1 MDFKCKKIKAQNQ
14 KTQKT
19 WLSEDE
25 YRITWRKEALGVR
38 VPARYMAC
46 VRVIVPGNFEKGY
59 TEMWDFVNPKKHLY
73 RSMKVAVVDCQKHH
87 KLWEK
92 ATTCS
97 GVREF
102 YALFGGR
109 EPHEIPK
116 WAYNLLNDRIRR
128 SLMKIIPRKIML
140 QDEVLSSEPKIPLKD
155 CLIKTRKPRSDK
167 GKPRKPYKVRNGK

>member
-1 MDFKCKKIKAQNQ
+1 MNFKLKQIRGQSQ
-14 KTQKT
+14 KFVKFWFTP
-19 WLSEDE
+19 EG
-25 YRITWRKEALGVR
+25 YRIKWRKEALGIR

-92 ATTCS
+92 AIACS

-102 YALFGGR
+102 HAVFGSR

-128 SLMKIIPRKIML
+128 SLMKIVPRKVM
-140 QDEVLSSEPKIPLKD
+140 LKD
-155 CLIKTRKPRSDK
+155 VTPQVETSQVKTRKPRSDK
-167 GKPRKPYKVRNGK
+167 GKPRGPYKVRK